1 MAAPSPPVPRRGDS
15 GASGKI
21 TKRRTNW
28 LTPSKIGTGKQ
39 ASRQRRRAF
48 KLCFFFQASALR
60 ARRYLIARRNHRW
73 RARLSKATKPAPV
86 HRLVPD

>member
-48 KLCFFFQASALR
+48 KLCFFFSSLGFACTPLFDCSAQPSL
-60 ARRYLIARRNHRW
+60 AGTPIQ
-73 RARLSKATKPAPV
+73 SDKAGAGA
-86 HRLVPD
+86 